1 MLAERTRAEC
11 VRWELGADQHVFEGR
26 HFGYAHRPSG
36 AVCHRRIEARWSERW
51 WQVTDDI
58 LGNGVESLSWRLHLA
73 PTQVHRV
80 TASPTRQEL
89 LLPGQPTVRLVVRLP
104 PGCAFVVGESWASDR
119 YGTRYLRPCLEA
131 TGCLPLPACIEV
143 TFLI

>member
-89 LLPGQPTVRLVVRLP
+89 LLPGQ
-104 PGCAFVVGESWASDR
+104 
-119 YGTRYLRPCLEA
+119 LRPCLEA